1 MYMYLRVI
9 LEDASSEEVEEVGG
23 GDDGL
28 SSWYLHPS
36 TQDQHVAE
44 SEERTGTILVLAER
58 EERGGRKGG
67 ERRKGSR
74 RGEEGEQERGRRER
88 EEGKE
93 GERGGEGEEGRG
105 RNEV

>member
-1 MYMYLRVI
+1 MYMYLGVI
-9 LEDASSEEVEEVGG
+9 FKDASSEEVEEVGG

-44 SEERTGTILVLAER
+44 SEERTGTVLVLAER

-67 ERRKGSR
+67 ERREGSR
-74 RGEEGEQERGRRER
+74 RGEEGEQKRGRRER

-93 GERGGEGEEGRG
+93 GRREERK
-105 RNEV
+105 V